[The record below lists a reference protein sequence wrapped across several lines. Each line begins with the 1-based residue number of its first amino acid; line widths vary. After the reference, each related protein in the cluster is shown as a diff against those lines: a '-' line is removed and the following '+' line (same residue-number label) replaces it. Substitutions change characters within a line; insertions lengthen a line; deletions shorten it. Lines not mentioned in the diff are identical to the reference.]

1 MNAFTAPSTP
11 STSIPGGSLPEALSH
26 VSSRASSKKLPSDNR
41 SGNIAEQLQPREA
54 LEFPTTRPT
63 EQEIRDTDEGM
74 RKLAGFMLRH
84 NADNVRSE
92 PVGAETHV
100 FFHFDH

>member
-1 MNAFTAPSTP
+1 MDDEVTP
-11 STSIPGGSLPEALSH
+11 IAYSS
-26 VSSRASSKKLPSDNR
+26 SSRQHR
-41 SGNIAEQLQPREA
+41 LQPREA

-74 RKLAGFMLRH
+74 RKLAGSMLRH